1 MCLHSLHDI
10 GSSIYQA
17 TAHRCRRLVIP
28 SRSLATMAALDWR
41 QGLAMGHQDAIDHYV
56 ALGILFEQANL
67 AAAAQEEADLERIFA
82 WILSEDEAEVKGK
95 GKAEGNGKVHEAK
108 ARAKAM
114 GTPRTKAKAKADW
127 GP

>member
-1 MCLHSLHDI
+1 
-10 GSSIYQA
+10 
-17 TAHRCRRLVIP
+17 
-28 SRSLATMAALDWR
+28 MAALDWR

-82 WILSEDEAEVKGK
+82 WILSEDEPEVKGK
-95 GKAEGNGKVHEAK
+95 GKGKGNGKVYEAK
-108 ARAKAM
+108 ARARAKAM
-114 GTPRTKAKAKADW
+114 GTPRTKAKAKAKADW